1 LLLAGVYENL
11 KATLEKLEPRFTLRL
26 RRDGKSP
33 ERYEKICIHSLKV
46 ASYVGT

>member
-1 LLLAGVYENL
+1 LKLLLAGVYENL

-33 ERYEKICIHSLKV
+33 EPEAIRLLGLKD
-46 ASYVGT
+46 STR